1 MKVLHVTQNYHPSN
15 GGTQYAIKKIS
26 EIFFGVYNDDVTVYT
41 SNSMFGPNRSK
52 FEQIPLQEEVING
65 VKVRRFSFLR
75 FHFPLIVLFG
85 KFLRKV
91 FNKPL
96 PEFLIALLQGP
107 ISANMRRAINA
118 NNADVIGASSIHY
131 LFADYPFWRKHT
143 RNPKPFVMFG
153 AMHLH
158 SHKILDV
165 YLRRLQAAEYYIA
178 NSSYEKKHLVSLG
191 CPAENIKVIGVGSD
205 IETKADFS
213 ITDAQLKE
221 AYNIPTGTVVITYLG
236 RQEAFK
242 GIPVLLEAF
251 LKRSPAESLNT
262 QLFICG
268 ASSSYTPELK
278 KIANNNSN
286 IRLFCDITELQKT
299 EILRV
304 TDVLVLPS
312 KEESFGIVFLEG
324 WSFSKPVIGAGI
336 GAIASIIEDG
346 KDGLLFKPDDADDLA
361 EKLTTLISNQPLRQT
376 LGNNGN
382 TKFKENYTWDIVA
395 KKFRAV
401 YEEAIIKFNAQ
412 RNKN

>member
-15 GGTQYAIKKIS
+15 GGTQYAIQKIS
-26 EIFFGVYNDDVTVYT
+26 EIFFAEYQDDVTVYT

-52 FEQIPLQEEVING
+52 FEKIPVQHEVING
-65 VKVRRFSFLR
+65 VTVRRFSFAR

-91 FNKPL
+91 FNSPL
-96 PEFLIALLQGP
+96 PEFLVAVLQGP
-107 ISANMRRAINA
+107 ISASMRRAINT

-131 LFADYPFWRKHT
+131 LFADYPFWRKYT
-143 RNPKPFVMFG
+143 RKPKPFVMFG

-165 YLRRLQAAEYYIA
+165 YLRRLKAAEYYIA

-191 CPAENIKVIGVGSD
+191 CPAENIRVIGVGSD
-205 IETKADFS
+205 IANKADFS
-213 ITDAQLKE
+213 ITDAQLRE
-221 AYNIPTGTVVITYLG
+221 AYNISAGTVVITYLG

-251 LKRSPAESLNT
+251 LKLGSPQNEKT

-268 ASSSYTPELK
+268 ASSTYTPELT
-278 KIANNNSN
+278 KIANGNNN
-286 IRLFCDITELQKT
+286 VRLFCDVTELEKT

-312 KEESFGIVFLEG
+312 KEESFGIVFLEA

-346 KDGLLFKPDDADDLA
+346 TDGLLFRPDDAEDLG
-361 EKLTTLISNQPLRQT
+361 EKLTTLITNEQLRHT
-376 LGNNGN
+376 LGTNGN
-382 TKFKENYTWDIVA
+382 TKFTENYTWDIVA

-401 YEEAIIKFNAQ
+401 YEEAIIKFNTQ
-412 RNKN
+412 RKKN